1 MNFFIPGLSELFPLN
16 MALLDM
22 RDAHPHWFYDDVKID
37 AVFGAFPNTLWNGG
51 RTFMGRMY
59 LGFDVK
65 RIIKAYNTRGLSCRF
80 TFTNLLIEDK
90 HLTDTYC
97 NLLCE
102 MAQNGMNDIIIA
114 SDVLEEYIRKTYPDY
129 KLISSITKCLSKEE
143 TLAELE
149 KDYKFVVLNANF
161 NADKEFLQSLPH
173 KDKVEIL
180 ANCSCV
186 SGCTRKK
193 DHYIDASQAQIDCF
207 STDASKEKE
216 FCTRYASN
224 FFEAKSRRDWLT
236 YEDLRER
243 VDMGF
248 NNFKI
253 EGRDALFNPSMVFTL
268 IETYTHYF
276 IKPEFKDMFRYEL
289 ACRAVDAGV
298 FEHCGNW

>member
-1 MNFFIPGLSELFPLN
+1 MLQIEKSNTVSSSSASFLGTFSAGEGYYVSSYNLSLHGFRFIGKF
-16 MALLDM
+16 
-22 RDAHPHWFYDDVKID
+22 R
-37 AVFGAFPNTLWNGG
+37 
-51 RTFMGRMY
+51 
-59 LGFDVK
+59 
-65 RIIKAYNTRGLSCRF
+65 
-80 TFTNLLIEDK
+80 
-90 HLTDTYC
+90 
-97 NLLCE
+97 
-102 MAQNGMNDIIIA
+102 Q
-114 SDVLEEYIRKTYPDY
+114 
-129 KLISSITKCLSKEE
+129 TK
-143 TLAELE
+143 
-149 KDYKFVVLNANF
+149 FN